1 MKLRDVASS
10 SCSVIVALL
19 RDLTQV
25 PHSDSEPTQTLQGDL
40 MSGLR
45 SLWAKSVAAAV
56 TSRDLKTRTNSADYL
71 IPELLKVDSTSG
83 PHLLHEIR
91 SILPV
96 ELFSIGD
103 ASYAAMLWGLVQV
116 TLHSKALAL
125 PSVDSNNV
133 TSDSQCSAELS
144 DEEVIW
150 ACLSDDVDLRLASLT
165 LITGQHCSHLLS

>member
-25 PHSDSEPTQTLQGDL
+25 PHSHPESTRILQGDS
-40 MSGLR
+40 MSDLR

-71 IPELLKVDSTSG
+71 IPELLKIDSTSG
-83 PHLLHEIR
+83 PHLLQEIR
-91 SILPV
+91 SIFPV
-96 ELFSIGD
+96 ESFSIGD

-125 PSVDSNNV
+125 PVDSNNV
-133 TSDSQCSAELS
+133 QYESQSSAELS

-165 LITGQHCSHLLS
+165 LITGQHCSHPLS

>member
-25 PHSDSEPTQTLQGDL
+25 PHTVSEPTHTSHNNA
-40 MSGLR
+40 MSSLR

-71 IPELLKVDSTSG
+71 IPELLKIDLTSG
-83 PHLLHEIR
+83 PHLLREIR
-91 SILPV
+91 SIFP
-96 ELFSIGD
+96 EASSSIGD
-103 ASYAAMLWGLVQV
+103 TSYAAMLWGLVQV

-125 PSVDSNNV
+125 SSVDSSTV
-133 TSDSQCSAELS
+133 PCESLSSAELS

-165 LITGQHCSHLLS
+165 LITGKHCSHPLF